1 MARSETRSRQ
11 SSRTGKA
18 KQAGP
23 AKPAARSMAAGRAD
37 AQEILRERAAALRRR
52 AAAIE
57 AAGPSA
63 GLRAPA
69 PATQRMR
76 AAGPKGI
83 ATLVA
88 EGDSWFDYL
97 WYDVLDFLEQRYG
110 YDVESVAHKGDRV
123 EDMAYSGDE
132 LRKFSKTIEKLL
144 RRGEVPKA
152 ILLSGGG
159 NDVAGEEFAL
169 LLDHARSVAPG
180 LNEDVVRGVIDV
192 RVRNAYV
199 HILSAVTQLC
209 EGLVGRK
216 VPILLHGYDRPVPDG
231 RGFLGGAWVL
241 PGPWLRPGFH
251 QKGFPDQAQNQQ
263 IVAVLIDRFNAMLA
277 AVAALPGFGHVH
289 FVDLRGLLPNQQG
302 YRQWWENELHP
313 TQKGFALVAD
323 RFQDVLKTL

>member
-1 MARSETRSRQ
+1 MARGKSRKKAAKRS
-11 SSRTGKA
+11 A
-18 KQAGP
+18 P
-23 AKPAARSMAAGRAD
+23 PVARSMAAGRSD
-37 AQEILRERAAALRRR
+37 AQEILLERAAALKRRK
-52 AAAIE
+52 AAIA
-57 AAGPSA
+57 AAGPEA
-63 GLRAPA
+63 RLRSPA
-69 PATQRMR
+69 PASARMR

-97 WYDVLDFLEQRYG
+97 WYDVLDFLEQQYG
-110 YDVESVAHKGDRV
+110 YDIESVAQKGDRV

-132 LRKFSKTIEKLL
+132 LRELSKTIEKLL

-159 NDVAGEEFAL
+159 NDVAGDEFAM
-169 LLDHARSVAPG
+169 LLDHARSAAPG

-199 HILSAVTQLC
+199 HILSAVSQLC
-209 EGLVGRK
+209 EGIIGREVPVLV
-216 VPILLHGYDRPVPDG
+216 HGYDRPVPDG

-263 IVAVLIDRFNAMLA
+263 IVGQLIDRFNAMLES
-277 AVAALPGFGHVH
+277 VVSLPAFGHVH
-289 FVDLRGLLPNQQG
+289 YVDLRGLLPNQQG

-313 TQKGFALVAD
+313 TRKGFALVAQK
-323 RFQDVLKTL
+323 FADVLKEL

>member
-1 MARSETRSRQ
+1 MARSETK
-11 SSRTGKA
+11 SSRPSRTSRA
-18 KQAGP
+18 KKAGP
-23 AKPAARSMAAGRAD
+23 AQPAARSIAAGRAD

-57 AAGPSA
+57 AAGPAA

-97 WYDVLDFLEQRYG
+97 WYDVLDVLEQKYG

-209 EGLVGRK
+209 EGLIGRK

-263 IVAVLIDRFNAMLA
+263 IVAALIDRFNAMLA

-289 FVDLRGLLPNQQG
+289 FVDLRGLLPNQQT

-313 TQKGFALVAD
+313 TRRGFELVGQKFE
-323 RFQDVLKTL
+323 DVLKTL

>member
-1 MARSETRSRQ
+1 MARSETKSRQ
-11 SSRTGKA
+11 SSRTGKPKKA
-18 KQAGP
+18 HP
-23 AKPAARSMAAGRAD
+23 ATRSMAAGRAD

-69 PATQRMR
+69 PASQRMR

-97 WYDVLDFLEQRYG
+97 WYDVLDMLEQRHG

-192 RVRNAYV
+192 RVRNAFV

-209 EGLVGRK
+209 ESLIGHK

-251 QKGFPDQAQNQQ
+251 QKGFPDQTQNQQ
-263 IVAVLIDRFNAMLA
+263 IVATLIDRFNAMLA

-289 FVDLRGLLPNQQG
+289 FVDLRGVLPNQQG

-313 TQKGFALVAD
+313 TKKGFELVAQK
-323 RFQDVLKTL
+323 FEDVLKAI

>member
-1 MARSETRSRQ
+1 MARSETKS
-11 SSRTGKA
+11 
-18 KQAGP
+18 KQARRAKGP
-23 AKPAARSMAAGRAD
+23 TRPVARTIAAGRSD
-37 AQEILRERAAALRRR
+37 AAEILRERAGALRRR
-52 AAAIE
+52 EAAITRE
-57 AAGPSA
+57 RGLSVQRAPVAPARAVERAGPP
-63 GLRAPA
+63 GV
-69 PATQRMR
+69 
-76 AAGPKGI
+76 

-97 WYDVLDFLEQRYG
+97 WYDVLDALEQRYG
-110 YDVESVAHKGDRV
+110 YDIESVAHKGDRV

-169 LLDHARSVAPG
+169 LLDHARSVSPG
-180 LNEDVVRGVIDV
+180 LNSDVVRGVIDV
-192 RVRNAYV
+192 RIRNALV

-209 EGLVGRK
+209 QGIIGRK
-216 VPILLHGYDRPVPDG
+216 VPILVHGYDKPVPDG

-251 QKGFPDQAQNQQ
+251 QKGFPDQTQNQR
-263 IVAVLIDRFNAMLA
+263 IVGDLIDRFNEMIR
-277 AVAALPGFGHVH
+277 AVVALPAFDHVH
-289 FVDLRGLLPNQQG
+289 YVNLRNLLPTGGN

-313 TQKGFALVAD
+313 TRKGFELVAAK
-323 RFQDVLKTL
+323 FQDVLKTL